1 MVQATALFVVLIV
14 SLSVI
19 SIARAAVIHDGF
31 IDEVVTST
39 KGMSGTFVP
48 NPRNGNKP
56 MMILNAKNGQI
67 NVLEDPDE
75 SPDSI
80 EIMDLSEGPEVCNNG
95 ERGLHTV
102 IPSPD
107 FAMNR
112 YLFAFF
118 TKYREGCLES
128 PEDGPYNVVM
138 RLTMDPETL
147 MLDYD
152 EGTIIFR
159 GACVL
164 YYICCAMLC
173 LLLEHIHYAVS
184 VTKYSVVFVFVVV
197 VVVDLCTLFVI
208 LLFPSRRII

>member
-1 MVQATALFVVLIV
+1 MVRSTAFFVSPLLLLS
-14 SLSVI
+14 SLSKVLA
-19 SIARAAVIHDGF
+19 SVVHDGF

-39 KGMSGTFVP
+39 KAMSGTFLP

-80 EIMDLSEGPEVCNNG
+80 EIMDLSEGPKVCNNG

-102 IPSPD
+102 IPSPN
-107 FAMNR
+107 FAENR

-118 TKYREGCLES
+118 TKYKEDCLED
-128 PEDGPYNVVM
+128 PVDGPHNVVM
-138 RLTMDPETL
+138 RFIMDPETL

-152 EGTIIFR
+152 EGTLIFR
-159 GACVL
+159 GAC
-164 YYICCAMLC
+164 A
-173 LLLEHIHYAVS
+173 
-184 VTKYSVVFVFVVV
+184 FVPY
-197 VVVDLCTLFVI
+197 LS
-208 LLFPSRRII
+208 FPIQNSP